1 MFHMYIRNKQQM
13 ILTQTGDFRRY
24 LQVNRRLNE
33 KCRIVRQD
41 CWMSSDEGSRKSN
54 VVFKKNARVACNC
67 GWEVRFGYGVAVTL
81 AIFEAKRFFML
92 ILEIFA
98 EWQIIRFAGG
108 LRPVIFTLV
117 NVSLGLPTALFTLR
131 SIRS

>member
-1 MFHMYIRNKQQM
+1 M
-13 ILTQTGDFRRY
+13 
-24 LQVNRRLNE
+24 
-33 KCRIVRQD
+33 
-41 CWMSSDEGSRKSN
+41 
-54 VVFKKNARVACNC
+54 VFKRKERLPCNC

-108 LRPVIFTLV
+108 LRPVILTLV
-117 NVSLGLPTALFTLR
+117 NVSMGLPTALITVR
-131 SIRS
+131 TIRA

>member
-1 MFHMYIRNKQQM
+1 MSN
-13 ILTQTGDFRRY
+13 
-24 LQVNRRLNE
+24 NE
-33 KCRIVRQD
+33 KN
-41 CWMSSDEGSRKSN
+41 RKCN
-54 VVFKKNARVACNC
+54 VVLKKNVRLPCSC
-67 GWEVRFGYGVAVTL
+67 GWEVRFDYGVAVTL

-117 NVSLGLPTALFTLR
+117 NVSLGMPTALITVR
-131 SIRS
+131 SIRA